1 MSKSSSSWTMKEHRN
16 KCVQKK
22 KTHITWKH
30 HTKVEWNMK
39 LWGQGVQI
47 LESPKS
53 KGKIIR
59 GRHDWKHLR
68 SRRDKMRSQWL
79 KSQNWRRKKRIGCSH
94 HNLKQ
99 KGRGCNDRNHL
110 KHKKDGMR
118 LPWPKSPE
126 TYGTQSQWSKS
137 HKTYKGWDMVA
148 MNEIT

>member
-1 MSKSSSSWTMKEHRN
+1 MSRSSWTTKEHRN

-22 KTHITWKH
+22 KPHIYHK
-30 HTKVEWNMK
+30 KVGWNMK
-39 LWGQGVQI
+39 LWGQDVQR
-47 LESPKS
+47 LDSPKS
-53 KGKIIR
+53 KRK
-59 GRHDWKHLR
+59 DW
-68 SRRDKMRSQWL
+68 MRSPWL
-79 KSQNWRRKKRIGCSH
+79 KTPKTEEGWDAVTMTKITRLKKKRIGCSH